1 MIRTT
6 TSLIAFATLAAC
18 VAPNE
23 PTVSARDVDRAFAEA
38 LAISALPQTSFG
50 NLPTGN
56 VTYNGQ
62 LGADVRGDANGSILG
77 DMTMTVGFASND
89 IGGRVTNINL
99 IDSDGTPNQRFDG
112 RLDID
117 GIETNGSLDAF
128 AFGRITG
135 VDVEND
141 LVSSD
146 VLLSLD
152 GNVYDDFG
160 GGDAIFGS
168 ATGDAIG
175 DFDMEIDGVFFGTAE

>member
-6 TSLIAFATLAAC
+6 TSLITLATLVAC

-38 LAISALPQTSFG
+38 VAISALPQTTIG

-56 VTYNGQ
+56 VTYTGK
-62 LGADVRGDANGSILG
+62 LGADVYGDANGSILG
-77 DMTMTVGFASND
+77 DLAMTVGFASND

-117 GIETNGSLDAF
+117 GVETNGQLDAF
-128 AFGRITG
+128 AFGEITG
-135 VDVEND
+135 VDVDDVE
-141 LVSSD
+141 VSSD
-146 VLLSLD
+146 VLLALD
-152 GNVYDDFG
+152 GHVYDDFG

-168 ATGDAIG
+168 ASGDAIG
-175 DFDMEIDGVFFGTAE
+175 DFDLGIEGVFYGTAD